1 MNSSLPMKT
10 HQLPLSSPAAEIL
23 TLRAYA
29 EASVNPLLPPQ
40 IREIQDKSG
49 SGGAKA
55 GRPRP
60 QA

>member
-1 MNSSLPMKT
+1 MKT

-23 TLRAYA
+23 TLRAYQ

-40 IREIQDKSG
+40 IGEIQDKSG

-55 GRPRP
+55 GRPHP